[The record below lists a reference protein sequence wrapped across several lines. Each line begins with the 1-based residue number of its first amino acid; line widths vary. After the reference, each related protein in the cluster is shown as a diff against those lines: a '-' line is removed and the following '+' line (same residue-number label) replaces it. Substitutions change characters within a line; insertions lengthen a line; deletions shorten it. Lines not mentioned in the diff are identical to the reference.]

1 MIQATNL
8 NAHYGLSHVLQGV
21 SLTLKN
27 KNIFALIGRNGMGKT
42 TFCNTIMG
50 LVPITSGDIKIN
62 KSSINGLRT
71 DQITHLGVGYV
82 PQGRRIWPSLTVN
95 EHLKLVERKTG
106 AWNREKIYTTFP
118 LLAKRKNNGGDQL
131 SGGEQQIL
139 SIARALLVNPKLL
152 IMDEPTEGL
161 SPIMVRQIEKLLV
174 DLAKNKNLTILLIE
188 QNLEVALNVSE
199 RIAIMVNGRI
209 GTEMSTSKF
218 KKDKIKQQK
227 LLGMRF

>member
-1 MIQATNL
+1 M
-8 NAHYGLSHVLQGV
+8 
-21 SLTLKN
+21 
-27 KNIFALIGRNGMGKT
+27 
-42 TFCNTIMG
+42 
-50 LVPITSGDIKIN
+50 
-62 KSSINGLRT
+62 
-71 DQITHLGVGYV
+71 
-82 PQGRRIWPSLTVN
+82 
-95 EHLKLVERKTG
+95 
-106 AWNREKIYTTFP
+106 
-118 LLAKRKNNGGDQL
+118 
-131 SGGEQQIL
+131 